1 MRNRPTLTAEDAH
14 KMMAACKAEAQK
26 NKWNVSICIVDD
38 AGIPLLRAA
47 RQCEPDHRRGLA
59 GQGPGVGG
67 AGQPSKVMEER
78 VKERPGFIK
87 FPAGLPIQGAVPVMY
102 EGQCVGAIGVSGV
115 QSTQD
120 EQVASAGAS
129 ALA

>member
-1 MRNRPTLTAEDAH
+1 
-14 KMMAACKAEAQK
+14 MMAACKAEAQK

-38 AGIPLLRAA
+38 ARHPAAVRAA
-47 RQCEPDHRRGLA
+47 RQCEPHHRRGLA
-59 GQGPGVGG
+59 RQGAGVGG
-67 AGQPSKVMEER
+67 AAPALQSHGGAGEGAAR
-78 VKERPGFIK
+78 FIK